1 MRCYLK
7 TKLNLNLY
15 LGVASQPQEKSV
27 PAHFPR
33 PKPKPQDPHPIPTHS
48 LRAEPRTTTHPQP
61 ETFQEEAPS
70 KKRTRDS
77 GTYNR

>member
-33 PKPKPQDPHPIPTHS
+33 PKPEFQPIPTHS
-48 LRAEPRTTTHPQP
+48 PRPEPRTTTHPQP